1 MEEDHETFYFAL
13 FTRKEPRQESTFA
26 ATRHISSSEYTEFFM
41 TSSQLL
47 GITTF
52 TYLFATL
59 FYVFIFV
66 FKAYRLYF
74 IAVTSTAIAFL
85 IQTTGIA
92 LRWYESY
99 DMGIGHAPLTNM
111 YESVVFFAWT
121 IALLYLGMEWK
132 FKTRILGLFIMP
144 LAFLAMAYASFSTE
158 ITKEIT
164 PLVPALQSNW
174 LIAHVITCF
183 VGYAA
188 FSIAAGMGVMFLFKA
203 ATDTAK
209 SSDISVS
216 AGTLPALRII
226 EDLIH
231 KTMLFGFI
239 WLSAGIITGAVWANS
254 AWGTYWSWD
263 PKETWSLI
271 TWFVYAIT
279 LHARYTRGWAGKRLA
294 WMAILGFFSVIFT
307 YYGVNFLLS
316 GLHSYG
322 SS

>member
-1 MEEDHETFYFAL
+1 MD
-13 FTRKEPRQESTFA
+13 
-26 ATRHISSSEYTEFFM
+26 
-41 TSSQLL
+41 SSQLL

-52 TYLFATL
+52 TYLFSTL
-59 FYVFIFV
+59 IYAFMLV
-66 FKAYRLYF
+66 FKTPRLGP
-74 IAVTSTAIAFL
+74 IATIFTAIAFL
-85 IQTTGIA
+85 VQTWGII
-92 LRWYESY
+92 LRWIESY
-99 DMGIGHAPLTNM
+99 QMGIGHAPLTNM

-121 IALLYLGMEWK
+121 IIALYLAIEWI
-132 FKTRILGLFIMP
+132 FKIRMVGAFTVP
-144 LAFLAMAYASFSTE
+144 LAFFAMAYASFSTN
-158 ITKEIT
+158 IGKSIT

-188 FSIAAGMGVMFLFKA
+188 FAIAATLGIMYLFKNY
-203 ATDTAK
+203 TQQG
-209 SSDISVS
+209 SSPPVS
-216 AGTLPALRII
+216 DSAQLPPLGFID
-226 EDLIH
+226 DLIH
-231 KTMLFGFI
+231 KTMIFGFL

-279 LHARYTRGWAGKRLA
+279 LHARYTRGWTGKKIAYLA
-294 WMAILGFFSVIFT
+294 IFGFLSVLFT

-322 SS
+322 SGS